1 MLQRVGVRG
10 KIFAVV
16 AVPLIV
22 LIIAATSLVLT
33 SVASVQEANQFSTL
47 VGLNAEQSRTVSSLQ
62 AERNAALEY
71 IWGVQSNQSTT
82 DLKSAFEDAAR
93 ATDEQYFSFSERLR
107 DVNTEILEPGVGL
120 AIDAAIVAREELSE
134 LRARVFTETISLSEI
149 DRDYS
154 AIADP
159 LESLY
164 TNASLG
170 LTDRTSAAPMY
181 AYGLVSEFRAG
192 LQRER
197 DYGFI
202 VLTKR
207 QQVGASN
214 NLETAQLRSIFPV
227 TEVARSQAVP
237 AVAAL
242 NNDSWAVP
250 SFNQSQAHGS
260 SFIFMRSN
268 LSGPDFGDA
277 LRDINPVRWVEAANQ
292 EYAALDS
299 LSTSLRQE
307 MVNVTDTARVDALR
321 DAAFTIAM
329 VLLGLIASIVVASLM
344 ARTIVNPLTRLTE
357 RVGEIRD
364 QMPLLVARAG
374 DLESD
379 PSTILEPIEVS
390 SQDEIGELAEAFNA
404 SNAQVIDIAA
414 EQAKLRSSIA
424 ETFVNVARRDQ
435 VLLNRQLSFLDQ
447 LERNEE
453 DPTVLADLF
462 RLDHLATRMRRNAE
476 SLLVLA
482 GIDSGRRIRENLPLT
497 DVIRTAQSEIEQYE
511 RVQFD
516 DLQID
521 PSMHGFNA
529 LSAAHLLAELLEN
542 ATVFSE
548 PDSTVAIS
556 TGVDGGFIM
565 VTIVDSGLGMSAE
578 ELAEANERVRGIGT
592 DTILSSQRLGLLVVG
607 RLARRLQARV
617 RFSRRKDGKGTVT
630 TVRFPEGLFVYD
642 AAQDHTT
649 SVRADIAAPANI
661 IDPEAPVAVPV
672 DLAALTDGATGV
684 GLPRRRSAD
693 EPAAPAAAAPAAS
706 GGLPTRGAPAIDD
719 DAPIAVPDLPA
730 APAGGLDPNRVVLP
744 PLATSDI
751 SPDISGDDDNWAPP
765 VISQPTPLPTRGGLP
780 VRGGAAPAAAPLST
794 PAPQSAAVSEGE
806 TAPVTGRAGMFSG
819 FRSRQGIEEV
829 ITSQGGPEAA
839 LSAASAAA
847 PIVAAEEAAGFTPTF
862 ELSDTPLSGGAPAV
876 PTPAAVTPAAVTP
889 AAPSPE
895 VVATPAA
902 PSVASAAAPSAADSA
917 FSAYSA
923 YSAADV
929 APSAYS
935 AAGPID
941 EDGKPRRKRRGRY
954 ALVEPEVEVAE
965 PEVVELVA
973 VAPETEVVEPEVVE
987 PPAFADEPAPTAP
1000 TPAEPAI
1007 AEQAAA
1013 EPAEPSLAEL
1023 ADAVPADTQDDGDY
1037 SFAFEPVALEPD
1049 TEQEMVIPAFAEEE
1063 QPEFAPELVA
1073 EEQVVPA
1080 LEVEPDPPATRP
1092 EDQELYEPAFGAEPE
1107 ASSASEAPAAG
1118 FGQFGAPAAA
1128 PNPAFGFG
1136 ALPTGLQTE
1145 QPRDFAPAAQPEPK
1159 KKGLFG
1165 RFRKQKDE
1173 QQAAPATP
1181 AAQSPAPVGF
1191 GAPGPVSAAAPATPA
1206 APFSQ
1211 PTSFDQPAATQSAAW
1226 SAPSA
1231 PSAGAAPASD
1241 FGGGGQFGS
1250 APAAA
1255 GWEKPEPAVFGGSNF
1270 DDAESIWQPGP
1281 VTSNALHEA
1290 STSWQPDSL
1299 DFGPL
1304 DEEVARQLAARSDIQ
1319 EQAFSEFSSLT
1330 AYRPQLADE
1339 STKPA
1344 ALTKRVPTAIPQTAA
1359 SKPSSGKTKTIERD
1373 AEQLRSR
1380 LSSFQSAVT
1389 RGRAEVEENSEGSD
1403 G

>member
-1 MLQRVGVRG
+1 MLQRIGVRG

-62 AERNAALEY
+62 TERNAALEY

-82 DLKSAFEDAAR
+82 DLKTAFEGAAR

-107 DVNTEILEPGVGL
+107 DVNTGILEPGVGL
-120 AIDAAIVAREELSE
+120 AIDAAIVAREELSA

-181 AYGLVSEFRAG
+181 AYGLVSEFRAS

-268 LSGPDFGDA
+268 LSGPEFGDA

-329 VLLGLIASIVVASLM
+329 TLLGLIASIVVASLM

-435 VLLNRQLSFLDQ
+435 VLLNRQLTFLDQ

-617 RFSRRKDGKGTVT
+617 RFSRRKDGRGTVT

-661 IDPEAPVAVPV
+661 IDPEVPVAVPV

-693 EPAAPAAAAPAAS
+693 EPAAPAAS

-794 PAPQSAAVSEGE
+794 PAPQSAAVSEDE
-806 TAPVTGRAGMFSG
+806 TAPVAGRAGMFSG

-829 ITSQGGPEAA
+829 ITSQGGPEVA

-847 PIVAAEEAAGFTPTF
+847 PIVAAEEGAGFTPTF

-917 FSAYSA
+917 LSAYSA

-954 ALVEPEVEVAE
+954 ALVVPEVEVAE
-965 PEVVELVA
+965 PEVVEPVA
-973 VAPETEVVEPEVVE
+973 VAPEPEVVEPEVVE

-1092 EDQELYEPAFGAEPE
+1092 EDQELYEPAFDAEPE

-1136 ALPTGLQTE
+1136 ALPTGLE
-1145 QPRDFAPAAQPEPK
+1145 IEKPREFAPAAQPEPK

-1165 RFRKQKDE
+1165 RFRKQKDA

-1181 AAQSPAPVGF
+1181 AAQPPAPVGF
-1191 GAPGPVSAAAPATPA
+1191 GAPAPVSAAAPATPA
-1206 APFSQ
+1206 APFGQ

-1231 PSAGAAPASD
+1231 PSAVAAPASD

-1270 DDAESIWQPGP
+1270 DDAESIWQPGL
-1281 VTSNALHEA
+1281 VASNALHEA
-1290 STSWQPDSL
+1290 STSWQPDAL

-1359 SKPSSGKTKTIERD
+1359 SKLSSGKTKTIERD